1 MKWRKKTFKGSYSY
15 KTRWNPGRCLKS
27 EASSIMAKTLTSK
40 NITKEAQNLC
50 SSCNWQTPGQ
60 DYCRSINLSWMSI
73 CLRTFLTITEQCFW
87 KLQSDV
93 VDDFRTM
100 VLKPLHQVQC
110 PWGPQRTWCSQNE
123 GAQILWKNSTD
134 EKLVYCCCHS
144 LEGCVLLCKVMTSLV
159 TKSRSV
165 LRRQPH
171 IRWDVQVHRPGNR
184 KHVHNLLVLEIPH
197 LSRVK
202 RKSDHSSS
210 PHLT

>member
-1 MKWRKKTFKGSYSY
+1 MKEKTYKGSHSY
-15 KTRWNPGRCLKS
+15 KIRWNFGRCLKRWS
-27 EASSIMAKTLTSK
+27 QSNNGKGMWTPK
-40 NITKEAQNLC
+40 NITMEVQNLC
-50 SSCNWQTPGQ
+50 SNCSWQTPEQ
-60 DYCRSINLSWMSI
+60 DYCKSIIFGWMTNMHKDI
-73 CLRTFLTITEQCFW
+73 
-87 KLQSDV
+87 
-93 VDDFRTM
+93 VDDHWTM
-100 VLKPLHQVQC
+100 LLKPLHQVQC

-123 GAQILWKNSTD
+123 GAQILWKNSSD

-159 TKSRSV
+159 TKSRFV

-184 KHVHNLLVLEIPH
+184 QHVHNLLVLEISH
-197 LSRVK
+197 LSRVN